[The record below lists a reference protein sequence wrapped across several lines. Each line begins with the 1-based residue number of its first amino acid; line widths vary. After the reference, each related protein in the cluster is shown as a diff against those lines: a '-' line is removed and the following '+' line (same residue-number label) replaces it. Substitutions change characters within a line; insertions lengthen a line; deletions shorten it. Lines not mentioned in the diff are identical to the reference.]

1 MSFITKTGTTIRS
14 ILMVLISSSALVW
27 LPANAAMVGTND
39 VLGTQ
44 KVESIALPQ
53 IGQIR
58 TTLSKQLQDAG
69 VSAIDAQ
76 QRVDL
81 LTDQQVVE
89 IQQRFDETPAGAG
102 AGGVLVA
109 VLLVLLITDLV
120 GYTDVFPFVRPLER

>member
-14 ILMVLISSSALVW
+14 IIMVLISSSALVW

-39 VLGTQ
+39 VLSTQ

-58 TTLSKQLQDAG
+58 TTLSTQLQDAG

-102 AGGVLVA
+102 AGGVLVT